1 MKRIILFLAIL
12 ALAVPAF
19 GSGFDIEG
27 GLGVDSIRIS
37 DYFELNGTNHP
48 FHLGFRRQPV
58 FSGGRRYAG
67 ISQSDIRL
75 RPGRRGWPGLCRK

>member
-37 DYFELNGTNHP
+37 DYFELNGTTIDSIGLP
-48 FHLGFRRQPV
+48 ATACIFGWT
-58 FSGGRRYAG
+58 A
-67 ISQSDIRL
+67 IRWDF
-75 RPGRRGWPGLCRK
+75 PE